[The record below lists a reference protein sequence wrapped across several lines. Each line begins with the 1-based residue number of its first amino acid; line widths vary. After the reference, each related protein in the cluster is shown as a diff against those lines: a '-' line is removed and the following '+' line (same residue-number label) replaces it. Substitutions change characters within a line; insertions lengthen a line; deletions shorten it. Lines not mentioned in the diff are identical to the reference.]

1 MQLDPIVSSPWLLD
15 NYANVVVCDVRAY
28 LDGRSGAEAFA
39 RGHLPGA
46 RFIDLDTV
54 LTSTPAPVL
63 GRHPLPDPADFAAG
77 LSDASIG
84 HDTPVVAY
92 DDAGG
97 MIAGRLVWMLRI
109 LGQPAALL
117 DGGID
122 GWSGELTSTLHVAQP
137 IENAARPWPKHA
149 LADAN
154 DVEAAIAAGGV
165 VVDSRAAPRY
175 RGEYETIDPKAGHV
189 PGAINL
195 PFTDNLVDGHFAST
209 TEIGDRFRHAGVDAN
224 AIFYCGS
231 GVSACNNI
239 LAAEA
244 AGLGVGK
251 LYVGS
256 WSGWSSD
263 ESRAISTD

>member
-1 MQLDPIVSSPWLLD
+1 MQLDPIVSSAWLHD
-15 NYANVVVCDVRAY
+15 HHESVVICDVRAY
-28 LDGRSGAEAFA
+28 LDGRSGEEAYE
-39 RGHLPGA
+39 RDHLPGA
-46 RFIDLDTV
+46 LFIDLDTV
-54 LTSTPAPVL
+54 LTSPPGPVL
-63 GRHPLPDPADFAAG
+63 GRHPLPDPAEFAAG
-77 LSDASIG
+77 LSDAGIG

-122 GWSGELTSTLHVAQP
+122 GWSGELTSTVASVQP
-137 IENAARPWPKHA
+137 VENAARRWPKHA
-149 LADAN
+149 IADAD
-154 DVEAAIAAGGV
+154 DVEAAVTAGRV

-175 RGEYETIDPKAGHV
+175 RGEHEPIDPKAGHV

-195 PFTDNLVDGHFAST
+195 PFTDNLVDGNFVST
-209 TEIGDRFRHAGVDAN
+209 AKIADRFTQAGVDEN

-244 AGLGVGK
+244 AGLGVGR

-263 ESRAISTD
+263 DSRAISTD